1 MRAGD
6 RVPTYIY
13 ANDPISHA
21 GVTAQLRMRPEIR
34 IVEGADVDSAE
45 VAVIVTAVVDE
56 ETLRVLRGLQR
67 GTSPRSVLIVDTI
80 DDAALARAA
89 EAGVCGLLRRRDAT
103 PDAIVKAIVSV
114 ASGAGEVP
122 ADLVARLLT
131 HLGRLQR
138 HVLIPRGFTF
148 SGLTERETEVF
159 RMVAEGM
166 DTGEIAHALSYSERT
181 VKNIAHGVT
190 TRLQL
195 RNRSHAEAYVVRE
208 GLI

>member
-1 MRAGD
+1 MGD

-34 IVEGADVDSAE
+34 IIEAADVDSAE
-45 VAVIVTAVVDE
+45 VAVIVTTVVDE
-56 ETLRVLRGLQR
+56 ETLRVLRGLRR
-67 GTSPRSVLIVDTI
+67 GTSPRTLLIVDTI
-80 DDAALARAA
+80 DDAALVRSA
-89 EAGVCGLLRRRDAT
+89 EAGVCGLLRRPDAT
-103 PDAIVKAIVSV
+103 PDAMIRAIVAV

-122 ADLVARLLT
+122 SDLVARLFT
-131 HLGRLQR
+131 QLGRLQR
-138 HVLIPRGFTF
+138 HVLIPRGLTL

-159 RMVAEGM
+159 RTVAEEM
-166 DTGEIAHALSYSERT
+166 DTAEIARALSYSERT
-181 VKNIAHGVT
+181 VKNIVHAVT

-195 RNRSHAEAYVVRE
+195 RNRSHAVAYVVRE